1 MTDAVPARL
10 PPSPAPDTC
19 YAYLVRHG
27 ATPASAAHPVIM
39 QGRKVDA
46 ALSAVGQRQA
56 EETAR
61 FLAARQLDA
70 VYASPMVRAQQTAT
84 AIGNPHNLK
93 VIPDDAIIEADLG
106 TWEGLSWDDIRQRD
120 LEAYQRFI
128 AQPDVYGY
136 GGGESITDV
145 RDRALPAIES
155 ILEQHLGGIV
165 AIVTHRIVIRACIAH
180 LVGMPLAEARRLS
193 PSTCGLSLLRNRRE
207 QLEVATFNAAF
218 HLSQW

>member
-1 MTDAVPARL
+1 
-10 PPSPAPDTC
+10 
-19 YAYLVRHG
+19 
-27 ATPASAAHPVIM
+27 M

-46 ALSAVGQRQA
+46 ALSAIGQRQA
-56 EETAR
+56 DETAS

-70 VYASPMVRAQQTAT
+70 VYASPMIRAQETAA
-84 AIGNPHNLK
+84 AIAKPHDLK
-93 VIPDDAIIEADLG
+93 VIPIDAIIEADLG

-120 LEAYQRFI
+120 LDAYQKFI

-155 ILEQHLGGIV
+155 ILARHAGSVV

-180 LVGMPLAEARRLS
+180 LIGMPLAEARRLS
-193 PSTCGLSLLRNRRE
+193 PSTCGLSLLRYRRE
-207 QLEVATFNAAF
+207 QLEVATFNATF
-218 HLSQW
+218 HLSAW